1 MWWSYEEAEEAK
13 ERLQREIAKRVKRGE
28 RFEALVPASGKKH
41 LCTTFWGK
49 AWCSHLETYQEYESR
64 LPRGRSYLRQGNV
77 YNLDIGPGKVNAVVA
92 GSELYDTQVL
102 IEPLKA
108 SKWHEMVEKCEGQV
122 GSMLDLLAGKLGD
135 GVMRVLSDAEEGLFP
150 NTREIRFDC
159 SCPDHADMC
168 KHVSAVLYGVGV
180 LLDTKPEMLFTLRG
194 VDQAELLSNASSAAI
209 SDLSANAGDL
219 ADAEFPCRLEHGPH
233 GLDALA
239 VSLDPGQPALPGPA
253 TVAVH
258 DERNVTGD
266 GRGGRGGHSRS
277 TSQRSGQ
284 GFDKAEGRD
293 WVRGAHASP
302 AAFVLRSPT
311 LPRRP
316 AGLAAG

>member
-180 LLDTKPEMLFTLRG
+180 LLDTKPELLFTLRG
-194 VDQAELLSNASSAAI
+194 VDGADLLAKAKDAAVTEMAEKAGELAGA
-209 SDLSANAGDL
+209 DLSAIFGIEL
-219 ADAEFPCRLEHGPH
+219 GEVEFAPEGEGAKKGPKQARKAS
-233 GLDALA
+233 GRGKKAR
-239 VSLDPGQPALPGPA
+239 PGP
-253 TVAVH
+253 
-258 DERNVTGD
+258 
-266 GRGGRGGHSRS
+266 
-277 TSQRSGQ
+277 
-284 GFDKAEGRD
+284 K
-293 WVRGAHASP
+293 
-302 AAFVLRSPT
+302 L
-311 LPRRP
+311 
-316 AGLAAG
+316 